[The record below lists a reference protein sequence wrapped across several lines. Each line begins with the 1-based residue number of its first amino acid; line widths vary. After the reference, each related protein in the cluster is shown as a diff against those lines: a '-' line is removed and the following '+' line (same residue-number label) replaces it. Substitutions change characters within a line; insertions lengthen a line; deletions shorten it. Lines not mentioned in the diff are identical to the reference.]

1 MKNYENV
8 LSKSFGNDKIRKR
21 GMNVEEGKTT
31 ARPYDDVFRTL
42 LNDCSSLII
51 PVINEVF
58 REDYSGKERIVF
70 SPNEHFMN
78 RQDGIEGERVTDTC
92 FKILGREIRKYHL
105 ECQSS
110 ADSSMLVRFF
120 EYDTQIALDEGELS
134 ENVLTVTFPHSAVLF
149 LRCGAS
155 TPDKLKIRMVT
166 PGGNLE
172 YGVLVMKLRQ
182 FTLDEIFNKNL
193 LFLIPFHIFSH
204 EDRFAAY
211 EQDEAQRRLLE
222 KEYEMVREEL
232 EERLEQRVIS
242 EYVKCTIIDMSN
254 RVLEHIARKY
264 ELVRKGVKEVMGGK
278 VLDYEAK
285 TILNEGMKRGME
297 KGIEKGMEKGI
308 RGTVSILKNLGIP
321 TQTILSEIQEQ
332 YNLSPEAS
340 REYL

>member
-1 MKNYENV
+1 
-8 LSKSFGNDKIRKR
+8 
-21 GMNVEEGKTT
+21 
-31 ARPYDDVFRTL
+31 
-42 LNDCSSLII
+42 
-51 PVINEVF
+51 
-58 REDYSGKERIVF
+58 
-70 SPNEHFMN
+70 MN

-204 EDRFAAY
+204 EDRFATY
-211 EQDEAQRRLLE
+211 EQDKAQRRLLE